1 MLSHTGTPRADTL
14 SHAVG
19 SCRLKAEWT
28 RPTLF
33 KNHLF
38 VLDRVDLISFSQVYF
53 VLLDLQVLHQM
64 ISYYMCLTMLLIN
77 WSFSCQNFKVS
88 PEMNGQYDGE
98 AFSI

>member
-28 RPTLF
+28 IPRDTLF

-53 VLLDLQVLHQM
+53 VLLDLQVLHHF
-64 ISYYMCLTMLLIN
+64 ILHVTDNAANKLE
-77 WSFSCQNFKVS
+77 F
-88 PEMNGQYDGE
+88 
-98 AFSI
+98 